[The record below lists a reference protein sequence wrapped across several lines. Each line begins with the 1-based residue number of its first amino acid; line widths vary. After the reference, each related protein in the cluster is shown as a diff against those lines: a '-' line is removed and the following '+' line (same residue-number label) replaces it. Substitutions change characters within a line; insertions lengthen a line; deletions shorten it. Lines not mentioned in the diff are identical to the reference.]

1 MLTDALIPVSWRSK
15 ARSFVTLM
23 SLYESNFMRLQRLCG
38 DAARLP
44 AQSRSVIEGDC
55 DLLLTV
61 IEQTPYTTQ
70 LNLTY
75 LLPVTLVGEVSDI
88 KAAGDVQQGWHRL
101 PDLQLRVYADA
112 RLAEATDCARY
123 LAHPQL
129 AGVHNALQRQFDQR
143 WALNMMLNKWLEY
156 CLDRGHRFGPNESVT

>member
-1 MLTDALIPVSWRSK
+1 MLTDALLPVSWRSK

-61 IEQTPYTTQ
+61 TQKSPYTTQ

-75 LLPVTLVGEVSDI
+75 LLPVTLVGEVSGVN
-88 KAAGDVQQGWHRL
+88 AQGSEQQG
-101 PDLQLRVYADA
+101 
-112 RLAEATDCARY
+112 
-123 LAHPQL
+123 
-129 AGVHNALQRQFDQR
+129 
-143 WALNMMLNKWLEY
+143 
-156 CLDRGHRFGPNESVT
+156 

>member
-1 MLTDALIPVSWRSK
+1 M
-15 ARSFVTLM
+15 
-23 SLYESNFMRLQRLCG
+23 
-38 DAARLP
+38 
-44 AQSRSVIEGDC
+44 
-55 DLLLTV
+55 
-61 IEQTPYTTQ
+61 
-70 LNLTY
+70 NLTY
-75 LLPVTLVGEVSDI
+75 LLPVTLVGEGSGVQ
-88 KAAGDVQQGWHRL
+88 ALGHAQQGWHRL

-156 CLDRGHRFGPNESVT
+156 CLDRGHRFGSNQSGT

>member
-1 MLTDALIPVSWRSK
+1 MLTDALLPVSWRSK

-61 IEQTPYTTQ
+61 TQKSPYTTQ

-75 LLPVTLVGEVSDI
+75 LLPVTLVGEVSGVN
-88 KAAGDVQQGWHRL
+88 AQGSEQQGWHRL

-123 LAHPQL
+123 LANPQL
-129 AGVHNALQRQFDQR
+129 AGVHNALERQFDQR

-156 CLDRGHRFGPNESVT
+156 CLDRGHRFGSNQSAT

>member
-1 MLTDALIPVSWRSK
+1 
-15 ARSFVTLM
+15 M
-23 SLYESNFMRLQRLCG
+23 SLYESNFMRLQGLCG

-44 AQSRSVIEGDC
+44 AQSRSMVEGDC
-55 DLLLTV
+55 ELLLTV

-75 LLPVTLVGEVSDI
+75 LLPVTLVGEGSV
-88 KAAGDVQQGWHRL
+88 APAQRWHRL
-101 PDLQLRVYADA
+101 PDLTVRVYADA

-123 LAHPQL
+123 LTHPQL

-143 WALNMMLNKWLEY
+143 WTLNMMLNKWLEY
-156 CLDRGHRFGPNESVT
+156 CLDRGHRFGSNESAT